1 MTVDYERIRRLRKA
15 HETGAR
21 FVANAS
27 RTVKVPLADLWKA
40 WATPAGRRRWLT
52 DPALVVRKAT
62 PQKTLRITW
71 VDGESNVEVQFLE
84 KGSGKSLVT
93 VQHGLLRNAR
103 DVARMK
109 KYWRQALDDLQEAL
123 GS

>member
-1 MTVDYERIRRLRKA
+1 M
-15 HETGAR
+15 
-21 FVANAS
+21 ANAS

-40 WATPAGRRRWLT
+40 WATPAGRRRWLA

-71 VDGESNVEVQFLE
+71 VDGESNVEVQFVE

-93 VQHGLLRNAR
+93 VRHSLLRNAR
-103 DVARMK
+103 EVARMK
-109 KYWRQALDDLQEAL
+109 KYWRRAFDDLQEAV